1 MQFKEWLLFVESI
14 KINFDQFIED
24 LKTHARPDEAELKVQ
39 KIDDNKKK
47 FIIDAL
53 EKKKQENKQYLKY
66 LLGFSTTTASQHS
79 EDYDRAI
86 DTLNW
91 FIQKNKL
98 PKRQI
103 EADGWFNTGKKANE
117 LMSQKD
123 AILNVVSKSQEK
135 RDRKLGISAD
145 LPLVAQ
151 SGNIKILLSKK
162 VMSKD
167 ELKKLSEQDLIKHPD
182 IIARH
187 KFLCRYGKG
196 TNWCTASP
204 DGDYHAQYGGR
215 DIYVVQ
221 IDDKPAYQFMGCTKS
236 DTDERCQ
243 FHDEKNKFAKNI
255 PIEIAELIMK
265 NLPDIGK
272 FYPVVYSNF
281 IKNQNDIL
289 NIFEI
294 DSMEKLTDENVN
306 NLLAYAKNQE
316 EIVEFIL
323 QYKKELTDK
332 NVSDLLHHATNPDE
346 KDEIVEF
353 ILQNKKELTNSNV
366 YNLLQYATNKDEIV
380 EFILQNKK
388 ELTDTNVH
396 TLLAK
401 GSNKEKIAKFILKNK
416 KELTGSN
423 VHYLLYFATNK
434 KEMAELLGSENI
446 NKLTDEH
453 VASLLYSAKNKDEMA
468 EILGAENISKLTDE
482 NVFSF
487 LSSASN
493 KEEMAKI
500 LGSENISRLTD
511 KNVFSLLRSAKNKD
525 EMVNIIFQYKKE
537 LTDEHVASLLH
548 HAENK
553 KEMAKILGSENIS
566 RLTDKNV
573 SDLLLYAT
581 NKEEMKR
588 ILQQYGRNLKNI
600 SLSPT
605 EKNHSSGYNLYSF
618 ASYAKKIMPTLLSW
632 L

>member
-1 MQFKEWLLFVESI
+1 MQFKEWLILSESI
-14 KINFDQFIED
+14 EINFDQFIED
-24 LKTHARPDEAELKVQ
+24 LKTHARPDEDELKRQ

-53 EKKKQENKQYLKY
+53 KKKNQENKQYLKY
-66 LLGFSTTTASQHS
+66 LLGFSTTPASQHS

-86 DTLNW
+86 DTLIW
-91 FIQKNKL
+91 FIQTNKL

-117 LMSQKD
+117 LMSQKN

-135 RDRKLGISAD
+135 RDKKAGISAD

-151 SGNIKILLSKK
+151 SGNIKIFLSKK

-167 ELKKLSEQDLIKHPD
+167 ELKKLSKEDLIKHPD
-182 IIARH
+182 IVARH
-187 KFLCRYGKG
+187 KFLCRYGKE

-215 DIYVVQ
+215 DIYIVQ
-221 IDDKPAYQFMGCTKS
+221 IDDKPAYQFMECTKY
-236 DTDERCQ
+236 DTDKQCQ
-243 FHDEKNKFAKNI
+243 FHDEKNKKAKYI
-255 PIEIAELIMK
+255 PIELAELIIK

-294 DSMEKLTDENVN
+294 DSMEKLTDENVFS
-306 NLLAYAKNQE
+306 LLSYESNKEEMAKILGAKNISKLTDE
-316 EIVEFIL
+316 NVSDLLLHATNKDEMVNIIF
-323 QYKKELTDK
+323 QYKKELTD
-332 NVSDLLHHATNPDE
+332 
-346 KDEIVEF
+346 
-353 ILQNKKELTNSNV
+353 SNV
-366 YNLLQYATNKDEIV
+366 HI
-380 EFILQNKK
+380 
-388 ELTDTNVH
+388 
-396 TLLAK
+396 LLAI

-423 VHYLLYFATNK
+423 VLYLLYFATNK
-434 KEMAELLGSENI
+434 KEMAELLGAENI
-446 NKLTDEH
+446 NKLTNVSD
-453 VASLLYSAKNKDEMA
+453 LLHHAKNKDEMA

-482 NVFSF
+482 NVFSL

-500 LGSENISRLTD
+500 LGAENISKLTDDNVYYLLHHAENKKEIAKILGSENISKLTD

-525 EMVNIIFQYKKE
+525 EMANIIFQYKKE

-573 SDLLLYAT
+573 SDLLYYAT
-581 NKEEMKR
+581 NKEEIKR

-605 EKNHSSGYNLYSF
+605 EKNHSSGSNLYSF

>member
-14 KINFDQFIED
+14 EINFDQFIED
-24 LKTHARPDEAELKVQ
+24 LKTHARPDEAELKRQ

-53 EKKKQENKQYLKY
+53 KKKNQENKQYLKY
-66 LLGFSTTTASQHS
+66 LLGFSTTPASQHS

-91 FIQKNKL
+91 FIQTNKL
-98 PKRQI
+98 PKKQI

-117 LMSQKD
+117 LMSQKN

-196 TNWCTASP
+196 TDWCTASP
-204 DGDYHAQYGGR
+204 DGDYHAQYGDR

-236 DTDERCQ
+236 DTDDRCQ
-243 FHDEKNKFAKNI
+243 FHDEKNETAKNI
-255 PIEIAELIMK
+255 PIELAELIMK

-294 DSMEKLTDENVN
+294 DSMEKLTHNNVDY
-306 NLLAYAKNQE
+306 LL
-316 EIVEFIL
+316 F
-323 QYKKELTDK
+323 
-332 NVSDLLHHATNPDE
+332 HATN
-346 KDEIVEF
+346 
-353 ILQNKKELTNSNV
+353 KE
-366 YNLLQYATNKDEIV
+366 
-380 EFILQNKK
+380 
-388 ELTDTNVH
+388 
-396 TLLAK
+396 
-401 GSNKEKIAKFILKNK
+401 
-416 KELTGSN
+416 
-423 VHYLLYFATNK
+423 
-434 KEMAELLGSENI
+434 EMAKILGSENI
-446 NKLTDEH
+446 NKLTH
-453 VASLLYSAKNKDEMA
+453 NNV
-468 EILGAENISKLTDE
+468 EILLHHAK
-482 NVFSF
+482 
-487 LSSASN
+487 N

-500 LGSENISRLTD
+500 LGSENISKLSNN
-511 KNVFSLLRSAKNKD
+511 NVRNLLDNAENKD
-525 EMVNIIFQYKKE
+525 EMV
-537 LTDEHVASLLH
+537 
-548 HAENK
+548 
-553 KEMAKILGSENIS
+553 KILGSENIS
-566 RLTDKNV
+566 KLTGDNV
-573 SDLLLYAT
+573 SYLLQYAT
-581 NKEEMKR
+581 NKEEMAK
-588 ILQQYGRNLKNI
+588 LLGSENTNKLTGDNVFNMLNNAKNKEEMAELLGSENI
-600 SLSPT
+600 NKLS
-605 EKNHSSGYNLYSF
+605 NDSV
-618 ASYAKKIMPTLLSW
+618 
-632 L
+632 

>member
-1 MQFKEWLLFVESI
+1 MQFKEWFLFVESI

-53 EKKKQENKQYLKY
+53 EKKNQENKQYLKY
-66 LLGFSTTTASQHS
+66 LLGFSTTPASQHS

-91 FIQKNKL
+91 FIQTNKL

-117 LMSQKD
+117 MIRQKD

-167 ELKKLSEQDLIKHPD
+167 ELKKLSEQDLIEHPD
-182 IIARH
+182 IVARH

-196 TNWCTASP
+196 TDWCTASP
-204 DGDYHAQYGGR
+204 DGDYHAQYGDR

-236 DTDERCQ
+236 DTDDRCQ
-243 FHDEKNKFAKNI
+243 FHDEKNETAKNI
-255 PIEIAELIMK
+255 PIELAELIMK

-294 DSMEKLTDENVN
+294 DSMEKLTDENIKD
-306 NLLAYAKNQE
+306 LLHSAKNKYE
-316 EIVEFIL
+316 MAKLIL
-323 QYKKELTDK
+323 QYKKELTND
-332 NVSDLLHHATNPDE
+332 NVSSLLD
-346 KDEIVEF
+346 
-353 ILQNKKELTNSNV
+353 
-366 YNLLQYATNKDEIV
+366 YATNKEEI
-380 EFILQNKK
+380 
-388 ELTDTNVH
+388 
-396 TLLAK
+396 
-401 GSNKEKIAKFILKNK
+401 
-416 KELTGSN
+416 
-423 VHYLLYFATNK
+423 
-434 KEMAELLGSENI
+434 AELLGSENI
-446 NKLTDEH
+446 
-453 VASLLYSAKNKDEMA
+453 
-468 EILGAENISKLTDE
+468 SKLTGYSIQILII
-482 NVFSF
+482 N
-487 LSSASN
+487 AKN

-500 LGSENISRLTD
+500 LGSENINKLSD
-511 KNVFSLLRSAKNKD
+511 DNVFGLLYNATNK
-525 EMVNIIFQYKKE
+525 EEI
-537 LTDEHVASLLH
+537 
-548 HAENK
+548 
-553 KEMAKILGSENIS
+553 AKILGSENINKLS
-566 RLTDKNV
+566 DYNV
-573 SDLLLYAT
+573 RNLLDFAK

-588 ILQQYGRNLKNI
+588 ILQQYGRI
-600 SLSPT
+600 
-605 EKNHSSGYNLYSF
+605 
-618 ASYAKKIMPTLLSW
+618 
-632 L
+632 

>member
-24 LKTHARPDEAELKVQ
+24 LKTHAKPDEAELKVQ

-66 LLGFSTTTASQHS
+66 LLGFSTTPASQHS

-91 FIQKNKL
+91 FIQTNKL

-117 LMSQKD
+117 MIRQKD

-196 TNWCTASP
+196 TDWCTASP
-204 DGDYHAQYGGR
+204 DGDYHAQYGDR

-236 DTDERCQ
+236 DTDDRCQ
-243 FHDEKNKFAKNI
+243 FHDEKNETAKNI
-255 PIEIAELIMK
+255 PIELAELIMK

-272 FYPVVYSNF
+272 FYPVVYSDF

-294 DSMEKLTDENVN
+294 DSMEKLTDENI
-306 NLLAYAKNQE
+306 K
-316 EIVEFIL
+316 
-323 QYKKELTDK
+323 
-332 NVSDLLHHATNPDE
+332 DLLHSA
-346 KDEIVEF
+346 
-353 ILQNKKELTNSNV
+353 
-366 YNLLQYATNKDEIV
+366 
-380 EFILQNKK
+380 
-388 ELTDTNVH
+388 
-396 TLLAK
+396 
-401 GSNKEKIAKFILKNK
+401 KNK
-416 KELTGSN
+416 
-423 VHYLLYFATNK
+423 Y
-434 KEMAELLGSENI
+434 EMAKLLGSENI
-446 NKLTDEH
+446 NKLTGDN
-453 VASLLYSAKNKDEMA
+453 VYYLLIHATNENEMVKILGSENINKLSDDNIYYLLHSAKNKDEMVK
-468 EILGAENISKLTDE
+468 ILGLENISKLSVG
-482 NVFSF
+482 NVFNLLYNSKNKEEIANILGSEHISK
-487 LSSASN
+487 LSHPYVYTLLVNSTN

-500 LGSENISRLTD
+500 LGSENISKLPVD
-511 KNVFSLLRSAKNKD
+511 NVYSLLYNATNKKEIANILGSENINKLSDYNVRNLLDFAKNK
-525 EMVNIIFQYKKE
+525 E
-537 LTDEHVASLLH
+537 
-548 HAENK
+548 
-553 KEMAKILGSENIS
+553 EMAKILGSENIS
-566 RLTDKNV
+566 KLTPYHV
-573 SDLLLYAT
+573 SNLLDFAT
-581 NKEEMKR
+581 NKKEIAKILGSENISKLTPYHVSNLLNGAKNKEEMTE
-588 ILQQYGRNLKNI
+588 ILQQYGRI
-600 SLSPT
+600 
-605 EKNHSSGYNLYSF
+605 
-618 ASYAKKIMPTLLSW
+618 
-632 L
+632 

>member
-14 KINFDQFIED
+14 EINFDQFIED

-53 EKKKQENKQYLKY
+53 EKKNQENKQYLKY
-66 LLGFSTTTASQHS
+66 LLGFSTTPASQHS

-91 FIQKNKL
+91 FIQTNRLTKK
-98 PKRQI
+98 QI

-117 LMSQKD
+117 LISQKN

-196 TNWCTASP
+196 TDWCTASP
-204 DGDYHAQYGGR
+204 DGDYHAQYGDR

-236 DTDERCQ
+236 DTDDRCQ
-243 FHDEKNKFAKNI
+243 FHDEKNETAKNI
-255 PIEIAELIMK
+255 PIELAELIMK

-294 DSMEKLTDENVN
+294 DSMEKLTDDNV
-306 NLLAYAKNQE
+306 Y
-316 EIVEFIL
+316 
-323 QYKKELTDK
+323 
-332 NVSDLLHHATNPDE
+332 DLLHSAKNKYEMAKILGSENISKLSHYNVRNLLIHATNKNE
-346 KDEIVEF
+346 MV
-353 ILQNKKELTNSNV
+353 
-366 YNLLQYATNKDEIV
+366 
-380 EFILQNKK
+380 
-388 ELTDTNVH
+388 
-396 TLLAK
+396 
-401 GSNKEKIAKFILKNK
+401 KI
-416 KELTGSN
+416 
-423 VHYLLYFATNK
+423 
-434 KEMAELLGSENI
+434 LGSENI
-446 NKLTDEH
+446 NKLSDDNIYY
-453 VASLLYSAKNKDEMA
+453 LLHYATNKDEMVK
-468 EILGAENISKLTDE
+468 ILGLENISKLSGG
-482 NVFSF
+482 NVFNLLHNAKNKEEIANILGSEHINK
-487 LSSASN
+487 LSHSYVYTLLVNSTN

-500 LGSENISRLTD
+500 LGSENISKLTD
-511 KNVFSLLRSAKNKD
+511 NNVHTLLFHATNK
-525 EMVNIIFQYKKE
+525 E
-537 LTDEHVASLLH
+537 
-548 HAENK
+548 
-553 KEMAKILGSENIS
+553 EMAKILGSENIS
-566 RLTDKNV
+566 KLTPYHVSNLLQYAKNKDEMAEILGSENINKLTDYNV
-573 SDLLLYAT
+573 SNLLNGAT
-581 NKEEMKR
+581 NKDEMKK
-588 ILQQYGRNLKNI
+588 ILKQYGRI
-600 SLSPT
+600 
-605 EKNHSSGYNLYSF
+605 
-618 ASYAKKIMPTLLSW
+618 
-632 L
+632 